1 MAARYMNAGPFAHF
15 QHEGSIL
22 LNDQPL
28 SRTNSDLVSFVEQED
43 EYHLPALTVRETLRY
58 AAILRLPR
66 TMSRRSKLAR
76 AEHVIKMLGLEDC
89 ADNLVGGPVLKGI
102 SGGEKRR
109 LSLAVE
115 MLNDP
120 AVLIVDE
127 VTSGLDAATANN
139 VVQGLKSIAESG
151 RTVILTLHQPRSDI
165 YHLLDNVVVLAKGG
179 KMIYAG
185 PRKQVEPIFSTQG
198 FTIPEYFNPADFL
211 LDVVSI
217 DHRPEYEKATRE
229 RVNRIVK
236 YWAGFE
242 KKQETSV
249 STGKQEPPAEPVQP
263 IRKENRLTP
272 MWIAGPIVLERALK
286 NMWRQQPGTHSRL
299 KLGSILNHY

>member
-1 MAARYMNAGPFAHF
+1 MNAGSFAHF
-15 QHEGSIL
+15 EHEGSIL
-22 LNDQPL
+22 FNGQPH
-28 SRTNSDLVSFVEQED
+28 SRANRDLVSFVEQED

-76 AEHVIKMLGLEDC
+76 AEQVIKMLGLEDC

-120 AVLIVDE
+120 AILIVDE
-127 VTSGLDAATANN
+127 VTSGLDSATANN
-139 VVQGLKSIAESG
+139 VMQGLKSIAQSG

-165 YHLLDNVVVLAKGG
+165 YHLLDNVGVLAKGG
-179 KMIYAG
+179 KLVFAG
-185 PRKQVEPIFSTQG
+185 PRERVEPTFNAQG

-217 DHRPEYEKATRE
+217 DHRPEEEKVTKK
-229 RVNRIVK
+229 RVNRIVE
-236 YWAGFE
+236 YWARYE
-242 KKQETSV
+242 KKEQAIASPSEKRPSV
-249 STGKQEPPAEPVQP
+249 ELAQPVQ
-263 IRKENRLTP
+263 KESRLTP
-272 MWIAGPIVLERALK
+272 MWIAAPIVLERTFK
-286 NMWRQQPGTHSRL
+286 NMWRQQPGAQSAV
-299 KLGSILNHY
+299 

>member
-1 MAARYMNAGPFAHF
+1 MADRYMNAGLFAHF
-15 QHEGSIL
+15 EREGSIL
-22 LNDQPL
+22 FNGQSH
-28 SRTNSDLVSFVEQED
+28 SRANRDLVSFVQQED

-76 AEHVIKMLGLEDC
+76 AEQVIKMLGLEDC

-120 AVLIVDE
+120 AILIVDE

-139 VVQGLKSIAESG
+139 VMQGLKSIAQSG

-179 KMIYAG
+179 KLVFAG
-185 PRKQVEPIFSTQG
+185 RRQQVEPTFNTQG

-211 LDVVSI
+211 LDVVSV
-217 DHRPEYEKATRE
+217 DHRAEQEKMTKE
-229 RVNRIVK
+229 RVNRIVE
-236 YWAGFE
+236 YWAGHE
-242 KKQETSV
+242 KQREIEARTEKRQ
-249 STGKQEPPAEPVQP
+249 STERVRPVQ
-263 IRKENRLTP
+263 KESRLTP
-272 MWIAGPIVLERALK
+272 MWIAAPVVLERTLK
-286 NMWRQQPGTHSRL
+286 NMWRQQPGA
-299 KLGSILNHY
+299 